1 MDHYITPPAPE
12 SSSDDKNISDM
23 DKIEAIRRTSDEALG
38 QVMGLDLEKEKT
50 AQGDAYFHRLGW
62 KRLTVILIV
71 TAIALGSLSLPGAY
85 ATLGMIPGV
94 IVTIFFGFVAIYASY
109 IIGLVKLK
117 YPEAKSYVD
126 VGTLLMGKWGDVL
139 FSIIFVSLL
148 TLVVGSH
155 CLTGT
160 IAFVTMTESHVCSL
174 VFGVMSA
181 IILLILAIPPS
192 FSEVAILGYID
203 FASILIA
210 IGITV
215 IATGVQSSEPEN
227 PWSAWPKENISL
239 AEAFVAI
246 SNIVFAYAFAIGQIS
261 YMDEMHT
268 PEDFTKS
275 ISTFGVIQTTIY
287 TLTGSLIYVFVGQD
301 VKSPA
306 LLSAGPLISKI
317 AFGLAIPVI
326 YISGSINTTVAA
338 RFIHGRIYKN
348 SITRYINT
356 AKGWISWIVVVT
368 TISLVAWII
377 SEAIPFFSEL
387 LSLTGCL
394 FVAGTS
400 FYIPPIMWY
409 CLLREGK
416 WHEKHNL
423 WTAMANLT
431 VFVLGVTVFCI
442 GTYASVV
449 EIIKK
454 FDSGS
459 ISRPFSCSVGR

>member
-1 MDHYITPPAPE
+1 
-12 SSSDDKNISDM
+12 M
-23 DKIEAIRRTSDEALG
+23 DKDEGTRQASDQG
-38 QVMGLDLEKEKT
+38 VSQVTGVDLEREKT
-50 AQGDAYFHRLGW
+50 AQGDAHFHRLGW

-71 TAIALGSLSLPGAY
+71 TAVALGSLSLPGAY
-85 ATLGMIPGV
+85 ATLGMILG
-94 IVTIFFGFVAIYASY
+94 IFTTVTFGFVAIYASY
-109 IIGLVKLK
+109 IIGLVKVK

-126 VGTLLMGKWGDVL
+126 VGSLLMGKLGDVL
-139 FSIIFVSLL
+139 FSIIFVGLL

-160 IAFVTMTESHVCSL
+160 IAFVTMTESDVCSL
-174 VFGVMSA
+174 VFGIMSA
-181 IILLILAIPPS
+181 VILLILAIPPS

-215 IATGVQSSEPEN
+215 VATGVQSSEPKN
-227 PWSAWPKENISL
+227 PWSAWPKEDLSL

-246 SNIVFAYAFAIGQIS
+246 SNIVFAYAFAVGQIS

-275 ISTFGVIQTTIY
+275 ISAFGVIQTTIY

-326 YISGSINTTVAA
+326 YISGSVNTTVVA

-348 SITRYINT
+348 SVTRYVNT
-356 AKGWISWIVVVT
+356 VKGWISWIMLVT
-368 TISLVAWII
+368 AISFAAWIV

-387 LSLTGCL
+387 LALTGCL
-394 FVAGTS
+394 FVVGTS

-409 CLLREGK
+409 CLLRQGE
-416 WHEKHNL
+416 WYQRHNF
-423 WTAMANLT
+423 WTAMANLA
-431 VFVLGVTVFCI
+431 VFVLGVIVFCI

-459 ISRPFSCSVGR
+459 VNRPFSCNVGR

>member
-1 MDHYITPPAPE
+1 MSISTAVLYQSPNIVVMDHYITPPAPE

-23 DKIEAIRRTSDEALG
+23 DKIEAVRRNSDEALG

-94 IVTIFFGFVAIYASY
+94 IVTIVFGFVAIYASY

-139 FSIIFVSLL
+139 FSVIFVSLL

-160 IAFVTMTESHVCSL
+160 IAFVTMTESDVCSL

-246 SNIVFAYAFAIGQIS
+246 SNIVFAYAFAS
-261 YMDEMHT
+261 KFLK
-268 PEDFTKS
+268 PWPFT
-275 ISTFGVIQTTIY
+275 I
-287 TLTGSLIYVFVGQD
+287 LTWNAQLDKYPTWMRCIRQRTSQ
-301 VKSPA
+301 SPSRPLA
-306 LLSAGPLISKI
+306 WSRPPFTRLPGPLS
-317 AFGLAIPVI
+317 
-326 YISGSINTTVAA
+326 T
-338 RFIHGRIYKN
+338 
-348 SITRYINT
+348 
-356 AKGWISWIVVVT
+356 
-368 TISLVAWII
+368 SL
-377 SEAIPFFSEL
+377 L
-387 LSLTGCL
+387 DR
-394 FVAGTS
+394 TS
-400 FYIPPIMWY
+400 SHPR
-409 CLLREGK
+409 C
-416 WHEKHNL
+416 
-423 WTAMANLT
+423 
-431 VFVLGVTVFCI
+431 
-442 GTYASVV
+442 
-449 EIIKK
+449 
-454 FDSGS
+454 
-459 ISRPFSCSVGR
+459 SRLVP